1 MLDYQLRSDWPKL
14 AWCAEILPAGRGI
27 LVRHGPGVETRP
39 DWFVEGLWDGDF
51 DAGDFDLT
59 DIFFGSGARL
69 RDGRL
74 TFVSSASTVDRL
86 QWLEVGDRRY
96 VSNSLP
102 CLLAVGGVDV
112 VSHHLGYP
120 DLFRTIIQ
128 GIDRY
133 ERVVPT
139 QTGTLRLCY
148 YRNLVWDGGALRE
161 ADKPEVV
168 RDFSTFEAYR
178 AFLRTSMAA
187 MAVNM
192 RALQRRQR
200 YKFISALSSG
210 YDSTAAAV
218 LGRECG
224 MRQAFSFRTARG
236 GELDHGQ
243 VVADTLGLDL
253 AYVDRTA
260 WRADGAAEIPYLAA
274 SALGP
279 DVLFSSAQQYL
290 KDRVLLTGF
299 HGDKVWGKDTVALG
313 PDIVRGDASGL
324 SFTEHRLALGCI
336 HLPVPFLGVR
346 QIRDVHR
353 LSHNDAMKP
362 WDVPGEYSR
371 PVARRLIEEA
381 GVPRQAFGVRKKAA
395 TNLFHHGEARL
406 TDASLRLYYQWLA
419 QSRKEWASVG
429 LQSPIVPSALYVR
442 AVNRLY
448 IVGRIRRFLR
458 PLLPPAVERRWAAA
472 EGNFQRAA
480 VRRLNMIDHVF
491 PWAVEA
497 ATRPYS
503 DAR

>member
-1 MLDYQLRSDWPKL
+1 MVRGD
-14 AWCAEILPAGRGI
+14 PAHGGGI
-27 LVRHGPGVETRP
+27 LLRHGPGVETRP
-39 DWFVEGLWDGDF
+39 DWFVEGVWDGDF
-51 DAGDFDLT
+51 NAGDFDLT
-59 DIFFGSGARL
+59 DLVFGSGARL

-128 GIDRY
+128 GVDRY

-161 ADKPEVV
+161 VDKPQVV
-168 RDFSTFEAYR
+168 RDFSTFKVYR
-178 AFLRTSMAA
+178 AFLGASMSALA
-187 MAVNM
+187 TNM
-192 RALQRRQR
+192 RAPQRVQR
-200 YKFISALSSG
+200 YELVSALSSG
-210 YDSTAAAV
+210 YDSTTAAV

-243 VVADTLGLDL
+243 AVADALGLDL
-253 AYVDRTA
+253 AFVDRTA
-260 WRADGAAEIPYLAA
+260 WRADGAVEIPYLAA

-279 DVLFSSAQQYL
+279 DVLFSSARQHLQ
-290 KDRVLLTGF
+290 DRVLLTGF

-353 LSHNDAMKP
+353 LSHSDAMTP
-362 WDVPGEYSR
+362 WDVPGDYSR
-371 PVARRLIEEA
+371 PVGRRIVEEA
-381 GVPRQAFGVRKKAA
+381 GVPREAFGIRKKAA
-395 TNLFHHGEARL
+395 TNLFRQGEARL
-406 TDASLRLYYQWLA
+406 TDASLRMYYDWLR
-419 QSRKEWASVG
+419 SHRDEWVHAG
-429 LQSPIVPSALYVR
+429 LAPPAVPGSLYV
-442 AVNRLY
+442 AASKRLY
-448 IVGRIRRFLR
+448 LLGRIRRVLQ
-458 PLLPPAVERRWAAA
+458 AVVPVSIAQRMAEAETRLQRRVT
-472 EGNFQRAA
+472 RD
-480 VRRLNMIDHVF
+480 LNVIDHVF
-491 PWAVEA
+491 PWAVA
-497 ATRPYS
+497 AAA
-503 DAR
+503 ARYTDER